1 MSLSNRF
8 REVCLVILILICV
21 LAYGI
26 YWAFF
31 DVQRIKGQEL
41 LGSYLSPDQTY
52 EVTTYLNNGGATVD
66 YAVLGVVTN
75 QESRRSKNIYWQYH
89 CQTATVEW
97 LDDRTVKINDIV
109 LDVEKDIYDYR
120 RE

>member
-1 MSLSNRF
+1 M
-8 REVCLVILILICV
+8 
-21 LAYGI
+21 
-26 YWAFF
+26 
-31 DVQRIKGQEL
+31 
-41 LGSYLSPDQTY
+41 
-52 EVTTYLNNGGATVD
+52 TTYLNNGGATVD

-89 CQTATVEW
+89 CQTATVEG

-109 LDVEKDIYDYR
+109 LDVEKDTYDYR